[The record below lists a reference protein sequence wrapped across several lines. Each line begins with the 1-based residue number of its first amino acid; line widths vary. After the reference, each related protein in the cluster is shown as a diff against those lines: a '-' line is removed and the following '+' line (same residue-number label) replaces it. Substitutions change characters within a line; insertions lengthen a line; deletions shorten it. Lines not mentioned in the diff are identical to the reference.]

1 MARFVVVALALSLA
15 LAGTAAGAGVQSGKL
30 VTYVHSGGFTGDRDT
45 LTVFRSGRADSSNGL
60 FGLTTK
66 RRLSLERA
74 LRAARFA
81 TLRKE
86 YVPVDPVADGYI
98 ERISYAGR
106 TVSVAQGATPPAR
119 LQRVLTLLADLL
131 ARKR

>member
-86 YVPVDPVADGYI
+86 YVPVDPVVADVDVVLVDVPVVDVVAVFVTG
-98 ERISYAGR
+98 GPPP
-106 TVSVAQGATPPAR
+106 VSVA
-119 LQRVLTLLADLL
+119 VV
-131 ARKR
+131 